1 MFSKPTASAV
11 TAVLSRSMLAF
22 SVLAGPGACAQFEG
36 LLPTGQ
42 DINEPVGIAVH
53 PSGRYVYVVNS
64 NFNVEFDVAEGGHL
78 TVIDA
83 DTLTATTDEPW
94 HFGSY
99 GALVSLGGDDP
110 AMPDSLA
117 IAVRGT
123 GDIQILR
130 VTEDG
135 RRVTC
140 PEGEIPE
147 DCSVAIGRDPYAVI
161 PVPRQQGI
169 DSTIDSWMV
178 ASLDGQVTL
187 VSTANDDPR
196 TSTAAGSVV
205 QTGANVLAV
214 MPATGEILMASRFGT
229 RVYTLAWYHTVQGE
243 AGGVV
248 LGRSLSLP
256 TPGDRV
262 EMRDVAFSSDGERA
276 WLTGQSP
283 AALYTLDVRPDSRGL
298 ARNVLLGRI
307 DLDGAPAELVAVNEQ
322 GRDVLYVALADDEA
336 IVVLDAATGVLLDRI
351 ELTGLAFGL
360 AWDGIRHQRLYVTLF
375 DTDSIGVIDLNPT
388 SPFFRTVVAVI
399 Q

>member
-1 MFSKPTASAV
+1 MSCKPTASAV
-11 TAVLSRSMLAF
+11 TAAPSPWVLAF
-22 SVLAGPGACAQFEG
+22 GLLVGLGACAQFEG

-42 DINEPVGIAVH
+42 DINDPVGIAVH

-99 GALVSLGGDDP
+99 GARVSLSGDDP
-110 AMPDSLA
+110 NMPDSLA
-117 IAVRGT
+117 VAVRGT
-123 GDIQILR
+123 GDVQILR

-140 PEGEIPE
+140 PGGEIPE
-147 DCSVAIGRDPYAVI
+147 DCSVSIGRDPYAVI
-161 PVPRQQGI
+161 PVPRQSGI
-169 DSTIDSWMV
+169 DNTIDSWMV

-187 VSTANDDPR
+187 VSVANDDPR
-196 TSTAAGSVV
+196 TSTTAGRAI

-214 MPATGEILMASRFGT
+214 VPSTGEVLMASRFGT
-229 RVYTLAWYHTVQGE
+229 RIYTLAWFHTLEGE

-248 LGRSLSLP
+248 PARSLSLP

-276 WLTGQSP
+276 WLTGQNP
-283 AALYTLDVRPDSRGL
+283 AALYTLDVRPDGQGL
-298 ARNVLLGRI
+298 ARNTLLSRV
-307 DLDGAPAELVAVNEQ
+307 DLDGAPADLVAIHEQ
-322 GRDVLYVALADDEA
+322 GRDILYVALADDEA
-336 IVVLDAATGVLLDRI
+336 IAVIDGTTGVLLDRI

-360 AWDGIRHQRLYVTLF
+360 AWDGVRHQRLYVTLF

-388 SPFFRTVVAVI
+388 SPFFRTVVAVV

>member
-1 MFSKPTASAV
+1 MFSKPTALAV
-11 TAVLSRSMLAF
+11 TAALSRQVLAF
-22 SVLAGPGACAQFEG
+22 GALVGLGACAQFEG

-42 DINEPVGIAVH
+42 DINDPVGIAVH

-64 NFNVEFDVAEGGHL
+64 NFNVEFDVAAGGHL

-83 DTLTATTDEPW
+83 DTLVATTDEPW

-99 GALVSLGGDDP
+99 GARVSLGGDDP
-110 AMPDSLA
+110 ANPDSLA
-117 IAVRGT
+117 VAVRGT
-123 GDIQILR
+123 GDVQVLR

-140 PEGEIPE
+140 PGGEIPD
-147 DCSVAIGRDPYAVI
+147 DCSVAIGRDPYAVV
-161 PVPRQQGI
+161 PVPRQEGTP
-169 DSTIDSWMV
+169 SSVDSWMV

-187 VSTANDDPR
+187 VSIANDDPR
-196 TSTAAGSVV
+196 TSTAAGRGIQS
-205 QTGANVLAV
+205 GANVLAAL
-214 MPATGEILMASRFGT
+214 PSTGEILMASRFGT
-229 RVYTLAWYHTVQGE
+229 RIYTLTWFHTVEGE
-243 AGGVV
+243 AGGV
-248 LGRSLSLP
+248 LPGRSLNLP

-283 AALYTLDVRPDSRGL
+283 SALYTIDIRPDGRGL
-298 ARNVLLGRI
+298 ARNTLLSRV
-307 DLDGAPAELVAVNEQ
+307 DLDGAPADLIAVNEQ
-322 GRDVLYVALADDEA
+322 GRDILYVALADDEA
-336 IVVLDAATGVLLDRI
+336 IAVIDGATGVTLDRI

-360 AWDGIRHQRLYVTLF
+360 AWDGVRHQRLYVTLF
-375 DTDSIGVIDLNPT
+375 DSDSVGVIDLNPT